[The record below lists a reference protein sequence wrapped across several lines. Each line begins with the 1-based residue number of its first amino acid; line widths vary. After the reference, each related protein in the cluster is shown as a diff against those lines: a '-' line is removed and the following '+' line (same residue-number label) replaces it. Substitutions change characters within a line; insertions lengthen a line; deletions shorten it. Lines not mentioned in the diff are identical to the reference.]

1 MEQITLEMSD
11 EFARNLNNIAK
22 RNGLSRALTIGRAL
36 ALLAV
41 AEEAQSEGN
50 SIAIVDPELNPI
62 HRLVGIF

>member
-11 EFARNLNNIAK
+11 EFACKLNNIAK

-41 AEEAQSEGN
+41 ADEAQTEGN
-50 SIAIVDPELNPI
+50 AIAIVDAELNPI